1 MQAGERVLVNGA
13 SGAVGT
19 WAVQLA
25 KSLGAQVT
33 ALCST
38 RSVELMRSLGADEV
52 IDYTKSDFVEAGA
65 RFDILM
71 DTVGNRALSDCKRVL
86 KAGGRY
92 VPCSGGGGD
101 WLGPIVRIISGLF
114 TFLFGGKRI
123 RMFMQKANAA
133 DLVVMRE
140 LIESGAVR
148 PVVERTWSLA
158 EASATLQHVG
168 TGHPQG
174 LNVVRIAD

>member
-19 WAVQLA
+19 WAVQPA

-86 KAGGRY
+86 NAGGRY
-92 VPCSGGGGD
+92 VPSSGGGGD